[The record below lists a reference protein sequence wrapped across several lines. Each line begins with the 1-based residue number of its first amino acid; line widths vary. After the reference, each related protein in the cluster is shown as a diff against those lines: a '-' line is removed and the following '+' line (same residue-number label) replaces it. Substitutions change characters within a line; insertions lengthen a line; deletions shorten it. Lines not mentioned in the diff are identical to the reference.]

1 MRSCYIAAV
10 GVVAASGL
18 ASAGVVPANFKR
30 DDDYTNEVVIMVQCN
45 RMQDDSD
52 TPYGT
57 KDQMW
62 WWSDYDTVFVDQ
74 TSVNYE
80 TAYVYAPGQDNPTY
94 VDWTA
99 GTTDDPLTADL
110 RGQSFELY
118 KQAKSGD
125 SNTHV
130 TGTGTYG
137 GNDFS
142 CYDTPKLNFYEPV
155 SDGVQYVCQNKYLC
169 TRSSRDLTRTEIEI
183 SEGIYNVTADGTYPM
198 EVPGVV
204 EGVSLEEADEKSRAW
219 AETMYKMLIEAE
231 SSGTDADK
239 PYDMGDSGYNM
250 YFNIERAEKEGDAH
264 WDANRVT
271 SIANELASKVPSQ
284 LVSERTTDCA
294 NNAVSATCQWVLPFP
309 HQIIVR
315 FQVAKQNDPRW
326 ITQDT
331 FTITVEPD
339 EASSDCVL
347 VARIATLIGGV
358 LSTISGNVAAFG
370 SSITT
375 LIAGGSCLV

>member
-1 MRSCYIAAV
+1 MRSYYIAAA
-10 GVVAASGL
+10 GIIAASGL
-18 ASAGVVPANFKR
+18 ASARVVPTNSKR
-30 DDDYTNEVVIMVQCN
+30 ADDYTNEVVLMVQCN

-62 WWSDYDTVFVDQ
+62 WWNDYDSVFVDQ
-74 TSVNYE
+74 SSITYE
-80 TAYVYAPGQDNPTY
+80 KAYVYAPGQDNPTY

-99 GTTDDPLTADL
+99 GTTKSPITADL
-110 RGQSFELY
+110 RGKTFELY
-118 KQAKSGD
+118 DQAESGD

-130 TGTGTYG
+130 TGTGSYA
-137 GNDFS
+137 GNVFS
-142 CYDTPKLNFYEPV
+142 CYDSPKMKFYEPV
-155 SDGVQYVCQNKYLC
+155 MEGVQYVCENKYFC

-183 SEGIYNVTADGTYPM
+183 SEGVYNVTADGTYPM
-198 EVPGVV
+198 DNPGVV
-204 EGVSLEEADEKSRAW
+204 EGVTMEEADEKSRAW

-231 SSGTDADK
+231 SSGSDADV
-239 PYDMGDSGYNM
+239 PYHMGDSGYSM

-264 WDANRVT
+264 WDAGRVT
-271 SIANELASKVPSQ
+271 AIANELASKVPPQ
-284 LVSERTTDCA
+284 LVSERTTSCVY
-294 NNAVSATCQWVLPFP
+294 NPKSSVCQWILSFP

-331 FTITVEPD
+331 FTITVQSD
-339 EASSDCVL
+339 DSSNCVL
-347 VARIATLIGGV
+347 VSRIATIIGGV

-370 SSITT
+370 GSITT
-375 LIAGGSCLV
+375 LIAGASCLV